1 MFFVKDDF
9 MKKLLSFLLIICCL
23 ASTFVLRNESG
34 DIFSFDGCEQVC
46 LISEKDFG
54 FDSQRSGDKV
64 FNFCSYEKAK
74 EIYNDIK
81 ADLDGI
87 QFYFK
92 VFDEGNFY
100 KKFRTSAI
108 SKSQVEGIDM
118 VYGFSPCFEN
128 SILIDGKKQN
138 FQVAKTKEWTILGF
152 PIILTG
158 Y

>member
-1 MFFVKDDF
+1 

-23 ASTFVLRNESG
+23 ASTFVLRDDAS

-54 FDSQRSGDKV
+54 FDSQYSGDKV

-81 ADLDGI
+81 EDLEGI

-92 VFDEGNFY
+92 TFDEEKFY
-100 KKFRTSAI
+100 KKFRANVI
-108 SKSQVEGIDM
+108 SKSQIEDIEI
-118 VYGFSPCFEN
+118 VYGYSPCFEKV
-128 SILIDGKKQN
+128 IFVDGKKQN
-138 FQVAKTKEWTILGF
+138 FQLIRNQEWTILGF